1 MSLPK
6 SIKSLNIK
14 NKETSYANSVLQSFL
29 YLECVQ
35 NWLNNLKATGEINNI
50 FYNTTLTKDL
60 FSLFSNVSQGIDI
73 DSSNLIIDFENK
85 SKDIWKKNIA
95 QDAFHFLHYLLEIIH
110 IENNHPKN
118 SNFDF
123 NLYLQNIKDTISN
136 DLGVFSFFNNYLDQ
150 TQNSFISNYFYN
162 IIKYCINCPSC
173 TIMFNYSLKKIIRFN
188 LDEINSMKSVMN
200 KKLSL
205 SDCFKY
211 SKKMRKNKCKM
222 CNNDFSSEF
231 QQIYNSAKLLII
243 EFNRK
248 TNSFNFQN
256 DVRFYLDFD
265 ISDIIIN
272 QECENKKYKLKA
284 VVCRYALNK
293 YFADVNI
300 NSCFYRFMDCH
311 TGIDV
316 KMIKDNKELLQYEP
330 QLLFYEIEYPNKI
343 LFKKEEINDQLISNL
358 SETMS
363 INLSLMNS
371 MPSSIHM
378 NDYVIF
384 FSLKFI
390 IRPQIWD
397 QKEESA
403 IVLYIQ
409 VSNNLTL
416 EETIKRFFIKLAK
429 PKEAIINFTFN
440 DIQLNENSKQKLEE
454 LHINKNSII
463 YALKNS
469 NFDELVLQ
477 E

>member
-1 MSLPK
+1 
-6 SIKSLNIK
+6 
-14 NKETSYANSVLQSFL
+14 
-29 YLECVQ
+29 
-35 NWLNNLKATGEINNI
+35 
-50 FYNTTLTKDL
+50 
-60 FSLFSNVSQGIDI
+60 
-73 DSSNLIIDFENK
+73 
-85 SKDIWKKNIA
+85 
-95 QDAFHFLHYLLEIIH
+95 
-110 IENNHPKN
+110 
-118 SNFDF
+118 
-123 NLYLQNIKDTISN
+123 
-136 DLGVFSFFNNYLDQ
+136 
-150 TQNSFISNYFYN
+150 
-162 IIKYCINCPSC
+162 
-173 TIMFNYSLKKIIRFN
+173 
-188 LDEINSMKSVMN
+188 
-200 KKLSL
+200 
-205 SDCFKY
+205 
-211 SKKMRKNKCKM
+211 M

-265 ISDIIIN
+265 VSDIIIN

-284 VVCRYALNK
+284 VVCRYAINK

-316 KMIKDNKELLQYEP
+316 KMIKDNKELLKYEP

>member
-85 SKDIWKKNIA
+85 SKDIWKKNIV

-123 NLYLQNIKDTISN
+123 NLYLQNIKNTISN

-256 DVRFYLDFD
+256 DVRFYSDFD

-343 LFKKEEINDQLISNL
+343 LFKKEQINDQLISNL

-363 INLSLMNS
+363 INLSLMNN

-454 LHINKNSII
+454 LHINNNSII